1 MPYYIIFCKSA
12 KEKQTVKS
20 LRRIAKKNGIDIS
33 FRLQEKEMVNHSLKG
48 RITKKYNLIPGYIF
62 AQSEKRI
69 PALTILTLTE
79 ASDLF
84 YFLTY
89 SDNSYEMRGDDE
101 YYCSQ
106 LFEFPQTIRKKNV
119 FIKSGEVIIVTRG
132 AFTSLKG
139 KILKLDMKRERVD
152 VEITLLGKTTKIS
165 LPVDHVE
172 EAPDEANKE
181 KQLE

>member
-48 RITKKYNLIPGYIF
+48 RITKKYN
-62 AQSEKRI
+62 
-69 PALTILTLTE
+69 
-79 ASDLF
+79 
-84 YFLTY
+84 
-89 SDNSYEMRGDDE
+89 YEMRGDDE